1 MIEAGFPQKRVL
13 AKEHVDFDAV
23 AEQEHSATLAT
34 AERLRETGRPK
45 DDEKG
50 TNFVPLSKGGTDR
63 QAAQLAKRRPDL
75 AAAVRA
81 RTLKL
86 SKALLEAGIRKPPK
100 PRLTRCPHCG
110 GDL

>member
-45 DDEKG
+45 DDRRQPERYRELRLPPAK
-50 TNFVPLSKGGTDR
+50 FPAVLTD
-63 QAAQLAKRRPDL
+63 
-75 AAAVRA
+75 
-81 RTLKL
+81 
-86 SKALLEAGIRKPPK
+86 
-100 PRLTRCPHCG
+100 C
-110 GDL
+110 